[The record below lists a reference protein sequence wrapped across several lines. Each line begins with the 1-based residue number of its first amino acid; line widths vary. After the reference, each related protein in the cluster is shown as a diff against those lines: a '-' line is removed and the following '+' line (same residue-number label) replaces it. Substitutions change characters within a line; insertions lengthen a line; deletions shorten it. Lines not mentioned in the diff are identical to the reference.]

1 MTSNNNITK
10 SKTTKKG
17 ENNNN
22 DDNKVETK
30 VIDWSSIEEKW
41 NQRWEKNRLFE
52 TDLDLTK
59 KKYFITVAY
68 PYPNSPQHIGHG
80 RTYTLADA
88 HARYMRMKGY
98 NVLFPM
104 GFHYTGTPILG
115 MSRRVASEDKELL
128 ETFRNIYHVT
138 DGTIESFVE
147 PVKIASY
154 FHNEIK
160 LGMKE
165 MGYSID
171 WRREFTTIDKVY
183 SKFISWQFRTLLKK
197 GLIVQGSHPVGWC
210 PKDQNPVSQHDT
222 IGDVEPDFN
231 EYMLIKFELEQKDNN
246 CDNGSSSNDSSS
258 SNNMYIIPAATLRPE
273 TIFGITNL
281 WVNPKIE
288 YVKVQLDNEKWIVSK
303 DAARRLEFLDHRVT
317 VESTLKGEEIVGK
330 YVKHPIKQVS
340 IPIYPA
346 SFVDAHNGTGIVMSV
361 PAHAPYDF
369 QALEDLKHNVST
381 NNNEFKLKA
390 EEIVEPVKIIE
401 PEDQRSEGITNNTI
415 IPAAEILKKFNVKN
429 QDDPELQNATNELY
443 SYELYKGKMSQNTGK
458 YKGMSVVAAREKIK
472 KEIILAG
479 FTDGMFELINK
490 PVRCRCGTECVV
502 KLLNDQ
508 WFINYGDRNWKDL
521 THECIDK
528 MDIVPDE
535 IRHEFKYTIDWLKE
549 RACAR
554 KSGLGTKLPWDKDWI
569 IESLSDSV
577 IYMAYYIIA
586 KYVNIFCDTN
596 STNNSTFNNKNNLVI
611 SGEDV
616 KDSFFD
622 YVLLGKGDINQT
634 AQDCKLPMKLIEDI
648 RNEFSYFY
656 PLDSRHSGRDLIPN
670 HLSFFIFNH
679 VAIFERENWPK
690 QIVVNGSVLME
701 GKKMSKS
708 FGNII
713 PLRSAIKEYGA
724 DPIRLAMLIS
734 AELLQ
739 DAEFSFDIVKGIRSK
754 LYDIYNMA
762 MEHSLNNKKAV
773 VEKKG
778 DEDERRKKEEQD
790 CQRARV
796 TELEDRWLLSRLRH
810 AIIETTSSMD
820 KLRMREALQTLL
832 YSLDQEL
839 QWYMKR
845 VKAKGRESSITG
857 ISALF
862 LKTRVRMLAPFAPF
876 ISEEVWEKISHGDWG
891 HSDIN
896 GKNNNLSQSSRSS
909 IIFAGWP
916 QLEESYH
923 KEDESAE
930 ESEELI
936 MNLISD
942 IQKIIKVTKISPT
955 RIVIYTAAHWKQKV
969 YQKVLASVLLEGNTN
984 FGDIMKQ
991 LLKDPE
997 IASKSK
1003 SDPNLV
1009 RKMMED
1015 ILSTPLESRNRR
1027 LQMASEF
1034 NEVFPINDAK
1044 SLLTFEAGNGHAQ
1057 IIVCPEDSD
1066 AVGDVTSDNHNL
1078 TKKHDPKSKAKL
1090 ARPYKPAIYIE

>member
-1 MTSNNNITK
+1 MTSNNNNTK
-10 SKTTKKG
+10 SKTTKKR
-17 ENNNN
+17 EIK
-22 DDNKVETK
+22 NKEETK
-30 VIDWSSIEEKW
+30 VIDWSSIEKKW

-52 TDLDLTK
+52 TDPDLTK

-115 MSRRVASEDKELL
+115 MSRRIASEDKELL
-128 ETFRNIYHVT
+128 QTFRNIYHVS
-138 DGTIESFVE
+138 DVTIKSFVE

-197 GLIVQGSHPVGWC
+197 GLIAQGSHPVGWC

-231 EYMLIKFELEQKDNN
+231 EYILIKFELEQKDIN
-246 CDNGSSSNDSSS
+246 CDNGSASS
-258 SNNMYIIPAATLRPE
+258 SNIYILPAATLRPE
-273 TIFGITNL
+273 TIFGVTNL

-288 YVKVQLDNEKWIVSK
+288 YVKVQLDHERWIVSM
-303 DAARRLEFLDHRVT
+303 DAARRLEFLNHKVMI
-317 VESTLKGEEIVGK
+317 ESTLKGEEIIGK

-346 SFVDAHNGTGIVMSV
+346 AFVDAHNGTGIVMSV
-361 PAHAPYDF
+361 PAHAPYDY
-369 QALEDLKHNVST
+369 QALDDLKRNISIK
-381 NNNEFKLKA
+381 NNEFNLKA
-390 EEIVEPVKIIE
+390 EEIVEPIKIIE
-401 PEDQRSEGITNNTI
+401 PEDQDQNFGAISDSAI
-415 IPAAEILKKFNVKN
+415 IPAAEILKKFKVEDR
-429 QDDPELQNATNELY
+429 DDPQLQNATNELY
-443 SYELYKGKMSQNTGK
+443 SYEFYKGKMSQNTGE
-458 YKGMSVVAAREKIK
+458 YKGMSVAAAREKIK

-479 FTDGMFELINK
+479 FADEMLDLINK
-490 PVRCRCGTECVV
+490 PVMCRCGTECVV

-508 WFINYGDRNWKDL
+508 WFINYGDRKWKDL
-521 THECIDK
+521 AHECIDK
-528 MDIVPDE
+528 MDIVPEE
-535 IRHEFKYTIDWLKE
+535 IRQEFKYTLDWLKE

-577 IYMAYYIIA
+577 VYMAYYIIA
-586 KYVNIFCDTN
+586 KYVTIPCDTN
-596 STNNSTFNNKNNLVI
+596 GTNNSTFNNENSLVI
-611 SGEDV
+611 NGDDV

-622 YVLLGKGDINQT
+622 YVLLGKGDIIQT
-634 AQDCKLPMKLIEDI
+634 AQDCKLPTKVIEDI
-648 RNEFSYFY
+648 RSEFSYFY

-713 PLRSAIKEYGA
+713 PLRSAIKDYGA
-724 DPIRLAMLIS
+724 DTIRLAILIS

-762 MEHSLNNKKAV
+762 MEHSLKNNNYKAV
-773 VEKKG
+773 VEKKVN
-778 DEDERRKKEEQD
+778 EDEIRKKEKQD
-790 CQRARV
+790 CQVVRV
-796 TELEDRWLLSRLRH
+796 TELEDRWLLSKLRH
-810 AIIETTSSMD
+810 AVIETTSSMD

-832 YSLDQEL
+832 YSLDQDL

-845 VKAKGRESSITG
+845 VKAKGRENSITS

-876 ISEEVWEKISHGDWG
+876 TSEEVWEKIGHGGWG

-896 GKNNNLSQSSRSS
+896 GNNNSLLPSLPSS

-916 QLEESYH
+916 KLEEPYH
-923 KEDESAE
+923 KEDEAAE

-955 RIVIYTAAHWKQKV
+955 KIVIYTAAYWKQKV
-969 YQKVLASVLLEGNTN
+969 YQKVLASMLLEGNAN
-984 FGDIMKQ
+984 FGVIMKQ
-991 LLKDPE
+991 LLKDPQ

-1015 ILSTPLESRNRR
+1015 ILSTPLESKNRR
-1027 LQMASEF
+1027 LKMRSEF

-1044 SLLTFEAGNGHAQ
+1044 SLISFEAGNGHTQ
-1057 IIVCPEDSD
+1057 IIVCSEDSD
-1066 AVGDVTSDNHNL
+1066 AVGDITSDNDTL
-1078 TKKHDPKSKAKL
+1078 PKKHDPKSKARL